1 MIKYLSIA
9 DAEQWKDI
17 AISYIN
23 KCNYETNDRVFHVIQ
38 HLKP

>member
-17 AISYIN
+17 TISIN